1 MIKSN
6 SAQVVRGLPLWMQN
20 YRLTSNSPQKNVNSL
35 STSPRAQKVEK
46 VK

>member
-35 STSPRAQKVEK
+35 PSSTESSKSRKS
-46 VK
+46 